1 MPSLTTMSNDAE
13 RVEVFAGIQRRRRYT
28 AEQKMAVVQESA
40 QPGMTISYVARRHG
54 IAPSLIFGWRRR
66 MSEGGKEAIRA
77 DDEVVARAEVL
88 ALQRQVRELQRVLGK
103 KTLENEILREA
114 VKVAHEK
121 KLISRLPLLRD
132 EDLP

>member
-1 MPSLTTMSNDAE
+1 MSTNAD
-13 RVEVFAGIQRRRRYT
+13 RVEVFTGIQRRRRYT
-28 AEQKMAVVQESA
+28 AEQKMAVVQEAS

-77 DDEVVARAEVL
+77 DDEVVAKAEVL
-88 ALQRQVRELQRVLGK
+88 ALRRQVRELQRVLGK
-103 KTLENEILREA
+103 TTMENEILREA

-121 KLISRLPLLRD
+121 KLISHLPSLPE
-132 EDLP
+132 EDSP

>member
-1 MPSLTTMSNDAE
+1 MSSSAD
-13 RVEVFAGIQRRRRYT
+13 RVEVLVGVQRRRRYT
-28 AEQKMAVVQESA
+28 AEQKMAFVQEA
-40 QPGMTISYVARRHG
+40 TQPGMTISYVARRHG

-77 DDEVVARAEVL
+77 DDEVVSKAQIRALE
-88 ALQRQVRELQRVLGK
+88 QQVRELQRVLGK

-121 KLISRLPLLRD
+121 NV
-132 EDLP
+132 

>member
-1 MPSLTTMSNDAE
+1 MSNTMD

-28 AEQKMAVVQESA
+28 VEQKLAVLAEAS
-40 QPGMTISYVARRHG
+40 QPGMTISYVGRRHG

-66 MSEGGKEAIRA
+66 MTEGGKEAIRA
-77 DDEVVARAEVL
+77 DDEVVASAKL
-88 ALQRQVRELQRVLGK
+88 KALERRIQELERVLGR

-121 KLISRLPLLRD
+121 KLISRLPLLPG

>member
-1 MPSLTTMSNDAE
+1 MSNDAE

-121 KLISRLPLLRD
+121 KLISRLPLLPD

>member
-1 MPSLTTMSNDAE
+1 MSNSAD
-13 RVEVFAGIQRRRRYT
+13 RVEVLVGVQRRRRYT
-28 AEQKMAVVQESA
+28 AEQKMAIVQEA
-40 QPGMTISYVARRHG
+40 GQPGMTISYVARRHG

-77 DDEVVARAEVL
+77 DDEVVSKAQIRALE
-88 ALQRQVRELQRVLGK
+88 QQVRELQRVLGK

-121 KLISRLPLLRD
+121 KWIAQLPSLPD
-132 EDLP
+132 GDLP